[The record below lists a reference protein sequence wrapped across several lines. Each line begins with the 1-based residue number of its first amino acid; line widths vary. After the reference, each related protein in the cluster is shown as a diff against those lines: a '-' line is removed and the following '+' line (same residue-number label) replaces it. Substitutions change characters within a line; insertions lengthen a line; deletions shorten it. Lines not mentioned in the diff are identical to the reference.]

1 MTTNKPMLELI
12 ERAVALIDELNSI
25 KPLLKKHIVEQRK
38 QGGQYPGYHYEFEN
52 HKQVLKID

>member
-1 MTTNKPMLELI
+1 MLELI